1 MSNERQGFKTTEIH
15 ESHQERRRQRI
26 QRLSTQVERL
36 SKELNKLIIED
47 KEEVEAQAKGKGIQ
61 FNKVTSISK
70 EVAEVSTHQEEV
82 EAPEVGATKPVKFHP
97 RKQLQQ
103 QEKDTDLKQGDRI
116 QVTNH
121 YQGKKGSKGKVVYT
135 TPKQVGV
142 VLDGEKR
149 VRTKYRS
156 SVKRI

>member
-36 SKELNKLIIED
+36 SRELNKLIIED
-47 KEEVEAQAKGKGIQ
+47 KEEVEAQAKGKDIQ
-61 FNKVTSISK
+61 SIKVTTSSK

-82 EAPEVGATKPVKFHP
+82 EAPEVGATKPAKSYP

-103 QEKDTDLKQGDRI
+103 QEKHTDLKQGDRI

-121 YQGKKGSKGKVVYT
+121 YQGKKGSKGKIVYT

-156 SVKRI
+156 SVRRI

>member
-15 ESHQERRRQRI
+15 ESHQERRRHQI
-26 QRLSTQVERL
+26 QQLSTQVERL

-47 KEEVEAQAKGKGIQ
+47 KEEVEAEAKGKDIQ
-61 FNKVTSISK
+61 FNKVTASSK

-82 EAPEVGATKPVKFHP
+82 EAPEVGATKPVKFRP

-116 QVTNH
+116 QVTNN
-121 YQGKKGSKGKVVYT
+121 YQGKRGSKGKVVYT
-135 TPKQVGV
+135 TSKQVGV

>member
-1 MSNERQGFKTTEIH
+1 MSNERQGFKTTEIR
-15 ESHQERRRQRI
+15 ESPQQRRHHRI

-47 KEEVEAQAKGKGIQ
+47 KEEVEAEAKGKGIQ
-61 FNKVTSISK
+61 FNKVTTISK

-82 EAPEVGATKPVKFHP
+82 EAPEVGATKPVKFRS

-156 SVKRI
+156 SVRRI

>member
-1 MSNERQGFKTTEIH
+1 MSNERKGFKTTGTH
-15 ESHQERRRQRI
+15 ESQQERRRQRI

-82 EAPEVGATKPVKFHP
+82 EAPEVGATKPVKFRP

-121 YQGKKGSKGKVVYT
+121 YQGKKGSKGKIVYT
-135 TPKQVGV
+135 TSKQVGV

-156 SVKRI
+156 SVRRI

>member
-1 MSNERQGFKTTEIH
+1 MSNERQGFKTTEIR
-15 ESHQERRRQRI
+15 ESPQQRRRHRI

-47 KEEVEAQAKGKGIQ
+47 KEEVEAEAKGKDIQ
-61 FNKVTSISK
+61 FNKVTASSK

-82 EAPEVGATKPVKFHP
+82 EAPEVGATKPVKFRP

-149 VRTKYRS
+149 VRTKYWS
-156 SVKRI
+156 SVRRI